1 MGYVET
7 DNIKFV
13 LTNYGKEQTLKYGLS
28 NVIKYFS
35 VSDDGV
41 IYTMYEE
48 PNKLLDVNGSHQTS
62 TNITSCNKNLIQK

>member
-7 DNIKFV
+7 NDIKFV
-13 LTNYGKEQTLKYGLS
+13 LTNYGKEQSLKYGLS

-48 PNKLLDVNGSHQTS
+48 PNKLLDVNGSHKTS